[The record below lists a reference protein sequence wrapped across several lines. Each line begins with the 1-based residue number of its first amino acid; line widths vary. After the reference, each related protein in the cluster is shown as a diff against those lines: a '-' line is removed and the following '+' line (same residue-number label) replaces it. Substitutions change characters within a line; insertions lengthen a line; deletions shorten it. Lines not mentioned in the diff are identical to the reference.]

1 MKRLCILL
9 FFLCPLF
16 AKGQGFIRPYDL
28 GHPGMV
34 FTNLLLH
41 GDTLIASGIVIQDT
55 FPYLTLLSLAKLDT
69 NGNVLAHYSYADS
82 LGSHYS
88 FGATPRGFL
97 RCADGSGYIM
107 LGHAFSRSTGL
118 AMKIGNNGE
127 QVWVKEYPD
136 INSRQDIYRK
146 IIEVGDGYLIGG
158 HKQRLDFSTDIFVK
172 KINHHGEE
180 AWERWYGT
188 TNNRRDLFGDMLM
201 LGDNEYVIGGSTV
214 PNQGVP
220 WQQTSYTIKIFAI
233 DSLGNELWGWESAP
247 SLDELQLFGL
257 NLNAAGN
264 WIYATARGEFEFDGF
279 MRHQPRVIVRDSD
292 FEIVRALDMAD
303 FGGNV
308 GNFFHDLV
316 PLADGGYLGVGSTR
330 VPVDSPIVAVAH
342 LRAWMSRMDMH
353 GDTLW
358 ERKEVLFPD
367 TLFATRQYLHSAVEL
382 PSGSII
388 AAGYYASASD
398 PKDWGMLIKVGP
410 DGCLDTLFC
419 SPVSAVSPI
428 VPDLEVSLYP
438 NPASSTVH
446 IRSEGVAV
454 WDRIEVYNAA
464 GQAVRVLHDS
474 REGRVELGGLPD
486 GVYFICLVK
495 GRQSVTKKVIKKRR

>member
-9 FFLCPLF
+9 FLLCPLF
-16 AKGQGFIRPYDL
+16 AKGQGFIKPYDF
-28 GHPGMV
+28 GRPGALISDM
-34 FTNLLLH
+34 LLDD
-41 GDTLIASGIVIQDT
+41 DTLVVCGLIFPEEPPFIQGI
-55 FPYLTLLSLAKLDT
+55 FFAKLDT
-69 NGNVLAHYSYADS
+69 LGNILAFRAHFDS
-82 LGSHYS
+82 LGRDYVL
-88 FGATPRGFL
+88 GGFPNGL
-97 RCADGSGYIM
+97 VKAQDESGYVL
-107 LGHAFSRSTGL
+107 LGGVFQSATGI
-118 AMKIGNNGE
+118 AMKVDRSGE
-127 QVWVKEYPD
+127 VSWLHEYVD
-136 INSRQDIYRK
+136 DTSLTDFYQAIV
-146 IIEVGDGYLIGG
+146 EVAGGFLIGG
-158 HKQRLDFSTDIFVK
+158 RKQTLSGSSDIFIK
-172 KINHHGEE
+172 KIDAQGE
-180 AWERWYGT
+180 AVWERWYGT

-201 LGDNEYVIGGSTV
+201 LDDNEYVIGGSTV

-220 WQQTSYTIKIFAI
+220 WQQTSNTIRIFAI
-233 DSLGNELWGWESAP
+233 DSLGNEIWGWESAP
-247 SLDELQLFGL
+247 SLDELLLRGL
-257 NLNAAGN
+257 NLNADGN
-264 WIYATARGEFEFDGF
+264 WIYATVRGEFEFDGF
-279 MRHQPRVIVRDSD
+279 MKHQPRVIVRDSD
-292 FEIVRALDMAD
+292 FEIVRAIEMAD

-308 GNFFHDLV
+308 GNFFNDLV

-330 VPVDSPIVAVAH
+330 VPVDSPIVAIAH

-398 PKDWGMLIKVGP
+398 PKNWGWLIKVSP

-464 GQAVRVLHDS
+464 GQALRVLHDS
-474 REGRVELGGLPD
+474 RAGLVELGGLPD
-486 GVYFICLVK
+486 GLYFIRLVK
-495 GRQSVTKKVIKKRR
+495 GRRAVTKKVIKRR